1 MTGPNPTDRGKP
13 GAKIHLLADHNRLP
27 LAAAI
32 SAANTADIAALAPLV
47 HAIPA
52 VRSRPGPRRRHPG
65 KLHAD
70 KAYDSAQVRRFLT
83 DRGIPHA
90 SPAAVSNHATDSAH
104 TSGPSNAPSP
114 GSATTDASTD
124 ATNAHPEPSPHSPPS
139 PAPSSATAASPNE
152 TPSNHQQE
160 KPPHPPGRRSHSDQ
174 YLIEIE
180 VVRIRSVLCLD
191 IP

>member
-70 KAYDSAQVRRFLT
+70 KAYDSAQLRRFLT
-83 DRGIPHA
+83 DRGITPRIA
-90 SPAAVSNHATDSAH
+90 RRGVESRDRLGAH
-104 TSGPSNAPSP
+104 QWTIERTISWLGHYRPLNRRYEHTPRAF
-114 GSATTDASTD
+114 
-124 ATNAHPEPSPHSPPS
+124 
-139 PAPSSATAASPNE
+139 TAFTAIAC
-152 TPSNHQQE
+152 TLICY
-160 KPPHPPGRRSHSDQ
+160 RR
-174 YLIEIE
+174 LTK
-180 VVRIRSVLCLD
+180 
-191 IP
+191 